1 MKFFF
6 NAINNKL
13 YLFSLLLFYTI
24 AVSFFIQDFLLPNF
38 FPQGVSDQGLLI
50 NTDSYRYHDLALTLS
65 TKIYSGG
72 WQEWELLA
80 FGERHFVVGLT
91 SIFYTLFSPEASVM
105 IPINAFVHVLT
116 VFILLKIA
124 LFFTDKYYLALLS
137 VTPYMFLPTA
147 AFWYSQLLKDG
158 YYNLGVIL
166 FCYGWMHI
174 AHIKKL
180 SITSLDILIAP
191 FSILSGYLLMS
202 LIRSFSISVMITE
215 ALLIFIILIST
226 IFFSINKEE
235 KNWRLYIKKI
245 FLSLFCIILM
255 GQIQN
260 YLIKNDYTKN
270 YNADGVELNT
280 LDLVRIQ
287 PDDKSFDD
295 PDWLPAII
303 DKEVY
308 NLAKI
313 RKGYS
318 DTNKKKGTTSGIDLD
333 FTFKNLKEVF
343 LYVPRALQISFFAP
357 FPNKWFQKG
366 LTKSATVMK
375 RISMFEMIFIY
386 TTYLFFPFIFIYW
399 LKHSEFWIAVLYCSS
414 MMTLYAIAVP
424 NIGTLYR
431 FRYPYLMIL
440 MSILIISGYKFF
452 YKKYYIKNE

>member
-1 MKFFF
+1 
-6 NAINNKL
+6 
-13 YLFSLLLFYTI
+13 
-24 AVSFFIQDFLLPNF
+24 
-38 FPQGVSDQGLLI
+38 
-50 NTDSYRYHDLALTLS
+50 
-65 TKIYSGG
+65 
-72 WQEWELLA
+72 
-80 FGERHFVVGLT
+80 
-91 SIFYTLFSPEASVM
+91 M

-174 AHIKKL
+174 ARIKKP
-180 SITSLDILIAP
+180 SIKSLDILVGP
-191 FSILSGYLLMS
+191 FSVLSGYLLMS
-202 LIRSFSISVMITE
+202 LIRSFSISVMIIE

-226 IFFSINKEE
+226 LFFSINKEE
-235 KNWRLYIKKI
+235 QNWRVYFKKI
-245 FLSLFCIILM
+245 FLSLFCIIIM

-270 YNADGVELNT
+270 YNAAGVELHT

-287 PDDKSFDD
+287 PDDKSFND

-333 FTFKNLKEVF
+333 FTFKNLKEAF
-343 LYVPRALQISFFAP
+343 LYVPRALQISFFSP

-366 LTKSATVMK
+366 TTKSATVMK
-375 RISMFEMIFIY
+375 KISMFEMIFIY
-386 TTYLFFPFIFIYW
+386 TTYLFFPLIFIYW
-399 LKHSEFWIAVLYCSS
+399 LKRSEFWIAVLYCSS

-424 NIGTLYR
+424 NVGTLYR

-452 YKKYYIKNE
+452 YKKILYKK